1 MAEFVMGCV
10 QLGLAYGAANRSG
23 KPDHAAALALVR
35 RAVDGG
41 IGCFDTAR
49 GYGDSEARLGEAL
62 SGRHAAAVTKLSPLS
77 ELSQDCD
84 AAAVIAAVEASV
96 SQSLQALRQPR
107 LGILLLHRAAHLT
120 AFGGVVWQR
129 LLSYRDQGVIGC
141 LGVSVQSAAEASAA
155 LGFPEVQHIQLPYN
169 LLDWRWREAGTVDL
183 LRQRCDV
190 TVHARS
196 VFLQGLL
203 ATNDPAIWPVIA
215 GVDAPAVLSEIAEL
229 AADLERDSAADL
241 CLAYVRGLDFIDGV
255 VVGLETED
263 QLDTNLRLCR
273 NRPLT
278 ADQCR
283 LVEDTMPLLPE
294 TLLNPALWPKR

>member
-23 KPDHAAALALVR
+23 KPAHGAALALVR
-35 RAVDGG
+35 RAVEGG

-62 SGRHAAAVTKLSPLS
+62 SGRHASAVTKLSPLS
-77 ELSQDCD
+77 ELSDDCGP
-84 AAAVIAAVEASV
+84 AAAAAAVEASIT
-96 SQSLQALRQPR
+96 QSLQALRQSR
-107 LGILLLHRAAHLT
+107 LDTLLLHRAAHLT
-120 AFGGVVWQR
+120 AFRGAVWQR
-129 LLSYRDQGVIGC
+129 LLAYRSEGVIGR
-141 LGVSVQSAAEASAA
+141 LGVSVQSVAEAAQA
-155 LGFPEVQHIQLPYN
+155 LALPDVQHIQLPYN
-169 LLDWRWREAGTVDL
+169 LIDWRWREGGIVDL
-183 LRQRCDV
+183 LQGRRDV

-203 ATNDPAIWPVIA
+203 ATDDPAIWPVID
-215 GVDAPAVLSEIAEL
+215 GVDAPSVLHEIAEL
-229 AADLERDSAADL
+229 TADLERDSAADL

-255 VVGLETED
+255 VVGLETEE
-263 QLDTNLRLCR
+263 QLDTNLRLCL

-278 ADQCR
+278 AEQCR
-283 LVEDTMPLLPE
+283 LVEDAMPRLPE